1 MIGSFASLGI
11 LRWFAMPGGQTFVV
25 GGLIVAGVFAF
36 GWWLRWDARAD
47 ATRTVIQRV
56 VQKHE
61 SENRKLLSKVEQ
73 KNQELTSAV
82 WDARRELEVRNGEY
96 AEIEVKL
103 SQAEQKIIEREAR
116 LAAALKKVGLADQ
129 SYKCGLTQ
137 EEINIGNN

>member
-25 GGLIVAGVFAF
+25 GGLIIAGVFAA

-56 VQKHE
+56 VEKHQ
-61 SENRKLLSKVEQ
+61 SENKKLLTQVEKRNDQ
-73 KNQELTSAV
+73 LTTAVWEARQEL
-82 WDARRELEVRNGEY
+82 EIRNGEY
-96 AEIEVKL
+96 AEVEVKIAQL
-103 SQAEQKIIEREAR
+103 EQKVIEREAR